1 MIAAL
6 VYPATGRISHL
17 FAPGSSDEYPNGSF
31 QGELQICWDTENVF
45 GDALVGSY
53 IEMYKWNGTTFVER
67 AVKPGPFYVYSWDND
82 TWSFDP
88 SAFWVKVRADR
99 DFKISVCD
107 WTQAA
112 DSPLT
117 DSKKA
122 EWVTYRQ
129 ALRDVPTTNSSV
141 TSLDAVTWP
150 TQPV

>member
-88 SAFWVKVRADR
+88 SAFWAKVRADR

-129 ALRDVPTTNSSV
+129 ALRDVPSNNSDV